1 VPPAVAIIVNP
12 IAGVRSPIGRT
23 RERAEQA
30 AALAAAHGLDV
41 EVFVTE
47 RRGHAR
53 ELAAA
58 ALNRGVTRVLAWG
71 GDGTVN
77 EVASALAFREAALGV
92 IPAGSGNGLARELGI
107 PLTADGAFA
116 AAVHARPFRIDAGEL
131 DGRLFANVAGIGLD
145 AHVAH
150 QFASLHR
157 ARRGLRRYIR
167 IVAGSLFTYQPV
179 SYTVVTDGVSMQVE
193 ALIAAIANGRQY
205 GNGAQIAP
213 SAKLDDGL
221 LDVVTIRARSPL
233 ATVLQ
238 IPRLM
243 TGRIAH
249 VPGVTIRPAAVV
261 EVTADQALP
270 YHVDGEPF
278 VGGTTLRAR
287 VRPGALQVLAPS
299 EWSGGSR

>member
-12 IAGVRSPIGRT
+12 IAGVRSPLGRT

-30 AALAAAHGLDV
+30 ATLAAAHGLEV

-47 RRGHAR
+47 CRGHAHD
-53 ELAAA
+53 LAVAA
-58 ALNRGVTRVLAWG
+58 ISRGVTKVLAWG

-77 EVASALAFREAALGV
+77 EVASALAFQPAALGV

-107 PLTADGAFA
+107 PLTPEGAFEA
-116 AAVHARPFRIDAGEL
+116 TIRSVPCRIDAGEL
-131 DGRLFANVAGIGLD
+131 DGRLFANVAGVGLD

-150 QFASLHR
+150 RFAAVQR

-167 IVAGSLFTYQPV
+167 IVAGSLFTYRPV
-179 SYTVVTDGVSMQVE
+179 SYTVVTDGASMQVE

-213 SAKLDDGL
+213 AAKLDDGL

-233 ATVLQ
+233 AALLQ
-238 IPRLM
+238 VPRLM
-243 TGRIAH
+243 TGRIAQ
-249 VPGVTIRPAAVV
+249 VPGVTIRRAARV
-261 EVTADQALP
+261 EIAADQALP

-278 VGGTTLRAR
+278 LGGTTLVAR
-287 VRPGALQVLAPS
+287 VRPGALQVLAPP
-299 EWSGGSR
+299 EWSGAS